1 MDLNLKQLINILNNN
16 SSLELRFIYSKKEYD
31 KYQIGDLISV
41 YGFKAKIIKKQ
52 EYLRANKYTASI
64 TYKILARVIV
74 EGIEE

>member
-1 MDLNLKQLINILNNN
+1 MNDLKKLISILNNN
-16 SSLELRFIYSKKEYD
+16 SGLELRFIYSKEEYN

-41 YGFKAKIIKKQ
+41 YGFKAKIINKQ
-52 EYLRANKYTASI
+52 EYPRADKYVASI